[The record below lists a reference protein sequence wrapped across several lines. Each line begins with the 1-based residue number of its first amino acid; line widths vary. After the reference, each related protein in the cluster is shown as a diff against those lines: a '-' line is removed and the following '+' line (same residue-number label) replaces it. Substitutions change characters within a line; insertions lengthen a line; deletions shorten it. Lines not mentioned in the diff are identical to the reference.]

1 MSKKQNITIMTMPL
15 LVDATTAARM
25 CSLSRRYWL
34 QLDNAGKIPLPIRFG
49 KRKLWS
55 VAELEEWVKAG
66 CPSRDGRQKP

>member
-1 MSKKQNITIMTMPL
+1 MKKSNNITIIIAPL
-15 LVDATTAARM
+15 LVDATTAAHM

-34 QLDNAGKIPLPIRFG
+34 QLDTQGKVPLPIRFG